1 MKETRGSAPL
11 ILSTMVVGLVSASS
25 YTYVPAS
32 PMPRPTGMP
41 SIVQP
46 LRPAATAPS
55 DSRILKASWYG
66 PGLAGRRTTSGER
79 FNPRALTAASR
90 TLPLGSVVRV
100 TNPRNGKSVKVRVND
115 RGPFVAGRSLDLSRR
130 AAERIGIIR
139 EGIAPVEV
147 TTTVLPEADLPRD

>member
-1 MKETRGSAPL
+1 MKEMRGSAPL

-25 YTYVPAS
+25 CTYVPTR

-41 SIVQP
+41 LIVQP

-55 DSRILKASWYG
+55 NSRILKASWYG
-66 PGLAGRRTTSGER
+66 KGFAGRKTTSGER
-79 FNPRALTAASR
+79 FNPRELTAASR

-115 RGPFVAGRSLDLSRR
+115 RRPFVAGRSLDLSRR

-147 TTTVLPEADLPRD
+147 TTMGLSEADVPRD